1 MSEIVDVA
9 ERAMLDLAN
18 LILIRN
24 GKRRKIVTDDY
35 VLFERNYYFET
46 YGLEENNGLD
56 AGGNSPG
63 DSVDNRTASE
73 DE

>member
-1 MSEIVDVA
+1 MSEIVCAA

-24 GKRRKIVTDDY
+24 GKRRKIVADDY
-35 VLFERNYYFET
+35 VLFERSYYFET

-56 AGGNSPG
+56 AGGNSLGGSVG
-63 DSVDNRTASE
+63 DKATGE